1 MELDPYLVTVP
12 GHMIMEVYLNEE
24 HREQLEIETT
34 MAGASPLEDAVKVGS
49 GIHGKS
55 EGEFDGEN
63 PNFQII
69 EIELDRQDGVIPLKD
84 GQQAA
89 GKFIASAPSADRC
102 SRSFPDN
109 PPQSGAGP
117 GGCR

>member
-12 GHMIMEVYLNEE
+12 GHMIMGVYLNEE

-34 MAGASPLEDAVKVGS
+34 MAGASPFEDAVKVGS

-63 PNFQII
+63 PI
-69 EIELDRQDGVIPLKD
+69 
-84 GQQAA
+84 
-89 GKFIASAPSADRC
+89 
-102 SRSFPDN
+102 SRSLRSN
-109 PPQSGAGP
+109 WTVRMASS
-117 GGCR
+117 R